1 MTNYH
6 EELMAVYR
14 RKNTGRI
21 PWAAYGGF
29 LVPQGYNERNLR
41 NQGCG
46 WLHWTPV
53 CSWIAPG
60 MSHMNGWM
68 LEGEIKDTTTS
79 VHFKWDNGERII
91 VRRYDTPKGSVYE
104 ELHEE
109 PGYHSLWVKK
119 FLIEKPEDYEVVK
132 FMVENSVLRE
142 NYEGWAAARDNLGQD
157 GVELAVTDR
166 SPFQKALLELC
177 GTERLY
183 FDLYEIPEVV
193 DDLLQAMAK
202 KELEAFKI
210 VADSPAEV
218 IWTVDNVTGPITEPR
233 MFEKYC
239 VPFYN
244 QVTELLHAKGKVFA
258 VHLDGAM
265 KPLKDLIADT
275 DIDVVESFSLPE
287 VGGDMT
293 IEEAFEAWPDKAIV
307 ANIPSHLCMLDE
319 KGIRSYLEDFFSR
332 LPSKNFMFEM
342 SENFPLPELRRVLP
356 VFADFMNNQ

>member
-1 MTNYH
+1 MTSY
-6 EELMAVYR
+6 EQLMAVYR
-14 RKNTGRI
+14 RQNTGKI

-29 LVPQGYNERNLR
+29 LLPQGTNERLLR

-46 WLHWTPV
+46 WIHWTPV

-68 LEGEIKDTTTS
+68 FEGEIKDTTTS
-79 VHFKWDNGERII
+79 VRFKWQDDHRII
-91 VRRYDTPKGSVYE
+91 VRQYDTPKGSVYE

-109 PGYHSLWVKK
+109 PGYHSLYVKK

-132 FMVENSVLRE
+132 FMIENTALRE
-142 NYEGWAAARDNLGQD
+142 NYAGWADSRDNLGQD

-166 SPFQKALLELC
+166 SPFQKVLLELC

-183 FDLYEIPEVV
+183 FDLFEIPDVV
-193 DDLLQAMAK
+193 EDLLQTLAR
-202 KELEAFKI
+202 KELDAFRS

-218 IWTVDNVTGPITEPR
+218 IWMVENVTGCITTPP

-244 QVTELLHAKGKVFA
+244 QVAALVHARDKVLAAHF
-258 VHLDGAM
+258 DGAM
-265 KPLKDLIADT
+265 NPLKDLIAQT
-275 DIDVVESFSLPE
+275 DIDVVESFSLRE

-293 IEEAFEAWPDKAIV
+293 IEEAFAVWPNKAIV
-307 ANIPSHLCMLDE
+307 ANIPAYFCQLDKKE
-319 KGIRSYLEDFFSR
+319 IWKYLEDFFAR
-332 LPSKNFMFEM
+332 LPSRNFMFEL

-356 VFADFMNNQ
+356 VFADFMNRQ

>member
-1 MTNYH
+1 MTAY
-6 EELMAVYR
+6 EQMMKVYR
-14 RKNTGRI
+14 RQNAGTI

-29 LVPQGYNERNLR
+29 LLPQGFNERQLR

-46 WLHWTPV
+46 WIHWTPV

-68 LEGEIKDTTTS
+68 FEGEIKDTTTS
-79 VHFKWDNGERII
+79 VRLKWLNGRRII
-91 VRRYDTPKGSVYE
+91 VRQYDTPKGSVYE

-109 PGYHSLWVKK
+109 PGYHSLYVKK
-119 FLIEKPEDYEVVK
+119 FLIEKPEDYAVVK
-132 FMVENSVLRE
+132 FMIENTILRE
-142 NYEGWAAARDNLGQD
+142 NYAGWQDALGNLGTD

-166 SPFQKALLELC
+166 SPFQKMLLELC

-183 FDLYEIPEVV
+183 FDLFDIPDVV
-193 DDLLQAMAK
+193 EDLLQTLER
-202 KELEAFKI
+202 KELDAFRI

-218 IWTVDNVTGPITEPR
+218 IWMVENVTGCITTPP

-244 QVTELLHAKGKVFA
+244 RVAALIHKSDKVLAAHF
-258 VHLDGAM
+258 DGAM
-265 KPLKDLIADT
+265 KSLKELIART
-275 DIDVVESFSLPE
+275 DIDVVESFSLGE

-293 IEEAFEAWPDKAIV
+293 IEEAFAAWPQKAII
-307 ANIPSHLCMLDE
+307 ANIPAYFCQIDKKE
-319 KGIRSYLEDFFSR
+319 IWRYLENFFSR
-332 LPSKNFMFEM
+332 LPSRNFMFEL

-356 VFADFMNNQ
+356 IFSDFMSRQ